1 MLTYFSLAIGVNSSP
16 GVGERDLHCEEE
28 NFENLIN
35 RIFKGRET

>member
-1 MLTYFSLAIGVNSSP
+1 MNAYFSFAIGVSSSP

-35 RIFKGRET
+35 GILKGRKT